1 MKHIYRRT
9 THLYSQRRPEDHG
22 EALLDEEAWAALRS
36 SRRRKSA
43 QKERSPD
50 PDQDLESEEEDT
62 DVEEE
67 EEEAA
72 FLEALKGAS
81 QTAPVG
87 LKRTASRTSIGSQ
100 GRKRIRNAQVKKN
113 MYKALTG
120 DTLIALGSPFDR
132 AGLRP
137 HTGSQAD

>member
-22 EALLDEEAWAALRS
+22 EALLDEEAWAALRF
-36 SRRRKSA
+36 SRCRKSA
-43 QKERSPD
+43 QKERSPG
-50 PDQDLESEEEDT
+50 PDQDLESEGEDT
-62 DVEEE
+62 DVENE

-72 FLEALKGAS
+72 LLKALEGGS
-81 QTAPVG
+81 QTAPFG
-87 LKRTASRTSIGSQ
+87 LKRTASRTSMGSQ

-120 DTLIALGSPFDR
+120 DTLIALGPSFGTR
-132 AGLRP
+132 AHL
-137 HTGSQAD
+137 HSNEQSS